1 MMMRYVLMVADQKP
15 RVYHLKVLA
24 EMYQKIYGGE
34 IIEVHLGAE

>member
-1 MMMRYVLMVADQKP
+1 MLRYVLMSTNEKP

-24 EMYQKIYGGE
+24 EMYQRIYGGD

>member
-1 MMMRYVLMVADQKP
+1 MRYVLMSENQKP

-34 IIEVHLGAE
+34 VVEVYLGAE

>member
-1 MMMRYVLMVADQKP
+1 MTVDQKP

-34 IIEVHLGAE
+34 VIEVYLGSE